1 MDPKVQGH
9 VKKSDAIEGLAVTL
23 YSKAWKSRVVEG
35 IIKRTAGK
43 KVHVQIDLSDTNK
56 IHAPGTLVNVIAD
69 IDASVPEKMASIGSL
84 RQNFLQAAG
93 GSPNIIVLWSLHFC
107 CRTLNFAGNDE
118 TITIKAQTKKMLP
131 KYSSDNKSNTK
142 VMMEIMSERS

>member
-1 MDPKVQGH
+1 MDPKVQGR

-35 IIKRTAGK
+35 VIKRTAGK
-43 KVHVQIDLSDTNK
+43 KVHVQIDLSNTNK

-69 IDASVPEKMASIGSL
+69 IDASVPEKRVSIASL

-93 GSPNIIVLWSLHFC
+93 GLPNIIVLWLLHFVAE
-107 CRTLNFAGNDE
+107 L
-118 TITIKAQTKKMLP
+118 
-131 KYSSDNKSNTK
+131 
-142 VMMEIMSERS
+142 